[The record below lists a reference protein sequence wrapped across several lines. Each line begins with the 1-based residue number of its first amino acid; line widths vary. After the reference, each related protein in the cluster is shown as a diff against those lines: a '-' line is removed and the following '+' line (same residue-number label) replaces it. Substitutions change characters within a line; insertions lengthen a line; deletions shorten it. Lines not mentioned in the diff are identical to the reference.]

1 MFLEKHL
8 AKKFISFCK
17 FIANKTC
24 MLLANPEVNY
34 VKNIGNFNKENMV
47 VQHIIDRQVTILSG
61 ITILMKAILKKQK
74 NV

>member
-1 MFLEKHL
+1 
-8 AKKFISFCK
+8 
-17 FIANKTC
+17 